1 MSSKIY
7 YFDVVDRTSRK
18 PPTADPHRIAV
29 TESCAVDAIASYV
42 LQHQSTLTGRD
53 LVLRITPDRPRQG
66 TFPVKTQPP
75 GGSNIVSPTP
85 RRAQTDVPARIII
98 PPENSTP
105 VKTSSHSGSSPV
117 RGSPNRMSSPPPT
130 RGRCPDRGPPNQ
142 GVTHAGHRAGG
153 QQNTTFPSSSVHRSP
168 SRDYLSADSQQ
179 SSPTRGGY
187 LAADSQRSSP
197 TRSSTPADFDKIL
210 RENLGVSPRDTPLPS
225 REPSPSSFP
234 LSDDPY
240 QFVTVTAFE
249 NLRAQLIKVQKKCGA
264 YERVMEVVWDT
275 VAEEFEVDDGVHGA
289 SSSDPSDIDID
300 ELVEKLTEVTSLE
313 ESIAAEP
320 PLDVKR
326 ALVVVQS
333 ICLRRC
339 LEILRNVLV
348 KHMKISFGPFAKK
361 SGYRFKTFKVFY
373 TLFKATFISS
383 KGKPHTYKMTD
394 KDYKTLNEKLTEY
407 FVARIGRIRDRMMDL
422 EVWSSPW
429 DVVLTPEFIT
439 WLLSVDNELQ
449 EHGNESA
456 HPESKEE
463 LLDSLEKYITGNVL
477 ADELKARVTAIKAVM
492 PSAIDLEKSNVDA
505 SKKK

>member
-7 YFDVVDRTSRK
+7 YFDVVHRTSRK
-18 PPTADPHRIAV
+18 PPMANPHRIAV
-29 TESCAVDAIASYV
+29 TENS
-42 LQHQSTLTGRD
+42 
-53 LVLRITPDRPRQG
+53 PDRPRQG
-66 TFPVKTQPP
+66 TFPVKTQPEAQPP

-85 RRAQTDVPARIII
+85 RRAQTNVPTRIII
-98 PPENSTP
+98 SPENSTS
-105 VKTSSHSGSSPV
+105 VNTSSCSDSSPV

-153 QQNTTFPSSSVHRSP
+153 QQNTTFQSSIYRSP

-179 SSPTRGGY
+179 SSPSRGGY
-187 LAADSQRSSP
+187 LSADSPRLSP

-210 RENLGVSPRDTPLPS
+210 CENLGVSPRDTPLPS

-249 NLRAQLIKVQKKCGA
+249 NLHAQLIKVQKKYGA
-264 YERVMEVVWDT
+264 YKRDMEVVWDT
-275 VAEEFEVDDGVHGA
+275 VPEEFEVADGVHGT
-289 SSSDPSDIDID
+289 SSDPSNIDID
-300 ELVEKLTEVTSLE
+300 ELVEKLTEATSLE
-313 ESIAAEP
+313 ESIAAEL

-326 ALVVVQS
+326 ALVIAQS

-361 SGYRFKTFKVFY
+361 SGYCFKTFKLHSFLQRANRR
-373 TLFKATFISS
+373 T
-383 KGKPHTYKMTD
+383 H
-394 KDYKTLNEKLTEY
+394 
-407 FVARIGRIRDRMMDL
+407 DRMMVL

-449 EHGNESA
+449 EHSNKSA

-463 LLDSLEKYITGNVL
+463 LLDSLKKYITGN
-477 ADELKARVTAIKAVM
+477 ELTNELEAKVTAIKAVM
-492 PSAIDLEKSNVDA
+492 PSAINLEKSNVDA
-505 SKKK
+505 SKNK